1 MHVSSF
7 HHLHHL
13 INHRALLVSA
23 LILWLLGAVWY
34 SPALFAKPW
43 MAALGIVPNAPKKG
57 LAVGMISSFVG
68 DLLVTLVLVHI
79 VLWSGADTFFTGAFV
94 GFLCW
99 LGFIAATQFPQ
110 GIYEN
115 RPPRLFAINS
125 GYWFVGLLIVGGLLA
140 VWR

>member
-1 MHVSSF
+1 MHVSAF
-7 HHLHHL
+7 HHLHHF
-13 INHRALLVSA
+13 INHWAVLVSA
-23 LILWLLGAVWY
+23 LILWLLGAAWY

-43 MAALGIVPNAPKKG
+43 MAALAIVPKGPMKG
-57 LAVGMISSFVG
+57 LATGMISSFVG
-68 DLLVTLVLVHI
+68 DLLVAFVLVHFI
-79 VLWSGADTFFTGAFV
+79 LWSGADTLATGAFV